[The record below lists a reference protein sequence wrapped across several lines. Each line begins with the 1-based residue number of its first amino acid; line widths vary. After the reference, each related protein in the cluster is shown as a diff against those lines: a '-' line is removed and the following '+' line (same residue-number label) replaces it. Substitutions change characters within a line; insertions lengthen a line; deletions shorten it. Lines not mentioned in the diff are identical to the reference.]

1 MRQTG
6 RTTKNLIKLAHHASQ
21 SVDKYYFISPNSEM
35 SKIAFNMF
43 LKMFSECIIDQ
54 THRAHLSVVLH
65 GGSSIMFVFESF
77 VNDEMYLGATP
88 RKYICDHDTY
98 VTSHHFIFSN
108 KDISNV

>member
-6 RTTKNLIKLAHHASQ
+6 RTTKNLTSQ

-35 SKIAFNMF
+35 SKLAFNMF
-43 LKMFSECIIDQ
+43 LKMFSECIVSQI
-54 THRAHLSVVLH
+54 HRTHLSVVLYS
-65 GGSSIMFVFESF
+65 GSSIMFVFENF

-88 RKYICDHDTY
+88 RKYICDHDTC
-98 VTSHHFIFSN
+98 VTNRHFTFSN